1 MAMVGT
7 HWRLTSIDGSAPVRQ
22 DGANLSF
29 EQTRFSASVGCNSIG
44 GDYRIETGRMISKS
58 VMATQMYCEGP
69 VWNQELAVIALLAG
83 APAIKRQGQQ
93 LRLESAGHSLEAEA
107 SVN

>member
-1 MAMVGT
+1 MVGT
-7 HWRLTSIDGSAPVRQ
+7 QWRLTSIDGIAPVGQR
-22 DGANLSF
+22 GATLTF
-29 EQTRFSASVGCNSIG
+29 GQTRFNASVGCNTIG
-44 GDYRIETGRMISKS
+44 GDYRIEARRMITKS
-58 VMATQMYCEGP
+58 VLATQMFCEGP

-107 SVN
+107 SAN